1 MKRRLIIIF
10 FLFVVSSFLIFF
22 KFNLI
27 PQNISFD
34 EIEFSRLA
42 ISLNNSNYIPYS
54 NLATG
59 HSTLYFYI
67 ILLSFKI
74 FGISN
79 FALRFPSALFGILSI
94 FTFYKLL
101 KNIFNEDKKIF
112 YSILGALIL
121 LTSRW
126 FLNFARFSFEGT
138 FLLFLELMS
147 IFFFLLFFKNRERR
161 HPFRATTLFIV
172 ISGIF
177 AGLSFLSYT
186 PGRIFFLVPLFLLF
200 LKKSSFK
207 NYFFYIISFLV
218 VAFPL
223 LFYLIVNNDIRF
235 NEISILT
242 QNSSFSTKI
251 SLISE
256 NVQKTALMFNI
267 KGDKNGRHNFPG
279 KPALNPILGI
289 LFVLGV
295 ILSARKIKE
304 FPNKLFL
311 FYFLVSLLPTL
322 LTLPHDNPNMNR
334 TFTVLPAVIYFVI
347 YSIKFLSTI
356 NFRIN
361 KQLLIM
367 FFTGIIL
374 ISSIIE
380 LRTYFFYQSRVF
392 RNSFEVKC
400 NIREILS
407 STSKIIPKKCLVSK
421 NEF

>member
-1 MKRRLIIIF
+1 MKRSLIIIF

-34 EIEFSRLA
+34 EIEFSRLVL
-42 ISLNNSNYIPYS
+42 SLNNSNYIPYT

-94 FTFYKLL
+94 FIFYFLL
-101 KNIFNEDKKIF
+101 KNVFNEKKKIF
-112 YSILGALIL
+112 YSILGALIF

-138 FLLFLELMS
+138 FLLFLELTS
-147 IFFFLLFFKNRERR
+147 LLFMYKYFSNKKNIN
-161 HPFRATTLFIV
+161 LV
-172 ISGIF
+172 LSGIF

-186 PGRIFFLVPLFLLF
+186 PGRIFFLVPLFFLF
-200 LKKSSFK
+200 LKKSSLK
-207 NYFFYIISFLV
+207 SYFFYLVSFLI
-218 VAFPL
+218 VAAPL
-223 LFYLIVNNDIRF
+223 LFYLITNKDIRF
-235 NEISILT
+235 NEISILS
-242 QNSSFSTKI
+242 QNTSFSAKI
-251 SLISE
+251 NTVSE
-256 NVQKTALMFNI
+256 NVQKTALMFHF
-267 KGDKNGRHNFPG
+267 KGDMNGRHNFPG

-289 LFVLGV
+289 LFILGLVLSV
-295 ILSARKIKE
+295 RKINE
-304 FPNKLFL
+304 YPNKLFL
-311 FYFLVSLLPTL
+311 FYFLVSLLPTF
-322 LTLPHDNPNMNR
+322 LTLPQDNPNMNR

-347 YSIKFLSTI
+347 YSIRFLSTI
-356 NFRIN
+356 NFKIN
-361 KQLLIM
+361 KQYLIM

-374 ISSIIE
+374 ISSMIE

-392 RNSFEVKC
+392 KNSFEVKC
-400 NIREILS
+400 SIDEVLS

>member
-1 MKRRLIIIF
+1 MKRRLIIMF
-10 FLFVVSSFLIFF
+10 FLFIVSSFLIFF

-42 ISLNNSNYIPYS
+42 LSLDRLNYIPYS

-79 FALRFPSALFGILSI
+79 FALRFPSALFGLSSI
-94 FTFYKLL
+94 FIFYILL
-101 KNIFNEDKKIF
+101 KNIFNENKKVY

-126 FLNFARFSFEGT
+126 FLNFARFSFEAT

-147 IFFFLLFFKNRERR
+147 IFFFLRVNRLG
-161 HPFRATTLFIV
+161 PFRVKRTRNTVSSALFIV

-186 PGRIFFLVPLFLLF
+186 PGRIFFLIPLFVLF
-200 LKKSSFK
+200 LKKSQLK
-207 NYFFYIISFLV
+207 NYFLYLVSFLI
-218 VAFPL
+218 VAAPL
-223 LFYLIVNNDIRF
+223 LFYLIINKDIRF
-235 NEISILT
+235 NEISILS
-242 QNSSFSTKI
+242 QNTSVATKI
-251 SLISE
+251 KMVSE
-256 NVQKTALMFNI
+256 NVQKTALMFNF
-267 KGDKNGRHNFPG
+267 KGDMNGRHNFPG

-289 LFVLGV
+289 LFITGFVLSV
-295 ILSARKIKE
+295 RKINE

-311 FYFLVSLLPTL
+311 FYFLISLIPTL
-322 LTLPHDNPNMNR
+322 LTSPQDNPNMNR
-334 TFTVLPAVIYFVI
+334 TFIVLPAVIYFVI
-347 YSIKFLSTI
+347 YGIKFLSTI
-356 NFRIN
+356 NFKID
-361 KQLLIM
+361 KQYLFL

-392 RNSFEVKC
+392 KNSFEVKC
-400 NIREILS
+400 SIEEVID
-407 STSKIIPKKCLVSK
+407 KIPKKCLVNK

>member
-1 MKRRLIIIF
+1 
-10 FLFVVSSFLIFF
+10 
-22 KFNLI
+22 
-27 PQNISFD
+27 
-34 EIEFSRLA
+34 
-42 ISLNNSNYIPYS
+42 
-54 NLATG
+54 
-59 HSTLYFYI
+59 
-67 ILLSFKI
+67 
-74 FGISN
+74 
-79 FALRFPSALFGILSI
+79 
-94 FTFYKLL
+94 
-101 KNIFNEDKKIF
+101 
-112 YSILGALIL
+112 
-121 LTSRW
+121 
-126 FLNFARFSFEGT
+126 
-138 FLLFLELMS
+138 MS
-147 IFFFLLFFKNRERR
+147 IFFILLFLKQEERK
-161 HPFRATTLFIV
+161 HPFRAILFII

-177 AGLSFLSYT
+177 AGLSFLSYI
-186 PGRIFFLVPLFLLF
+186 PGRIFFLVPLFALF
-200 LKKSSFK
+200 LKKPQLK
-207 NYFFYIISFLV
+207 NYFFYLVSFLI
-218 VAFPL
+218 VAAPL
-223 LFYLIVNNDIRF
+223 LFYLIINKDIRF
-235 NEISILT
+235 NEISILS
-242 QNSSFSTKI
+242 QNTSFAAKI
-251 SLISE
+251 KMVSE

-267 KGDKNGRHNFPG
+267 KGDMNGRHNFPG

-334 TFTVLPAVIYFVI
+334 TFTVLPAVIYFVV

-361 KQLLIM
+361 KQHLIM

-400 NIREILS
+400 SIDKVIKN
-407 STSKIIPKKCLVSK
+407 IPKKCLINK

>member
-400 NIREILS
+400 NIHEILS